1 MRRLLGVITPLV
13 IGLLSAGLVAAAPAT
28 AQPARTADTPPGLS
42 AYYGQRL
49 AWTPCKQGF
58 QCAKLK
64 VPLDYTKPSGKR
76 IEIAVIKLPA
86 KGAKR
91 LGSVVINFGGP
102 GGSGVD
108 LLRGTAK
115 VKFTAALRSR
125 FDLVSFDPRGV
136 GASTPVRCMSTQVAD
151 WYHSVD
157 YTPDSKAEVKM
168 YNYAQLRLAQACQA
182 GSGAL
187 LPFLGTPNAARDMDV
202 LRAGLGESRMT
213 YLGFSY
219 GTLLGATYAN
229 LFPARVRAMVL
240 DGAEDPTTT
249 ATEFGAGQQ
258 DGFGVAFESFARD
271 CFTHKDCPFKKHTV
285 TAVTKQMRA
294 LYDRTE
300 KAPLVNTYDGRQ
312 ATQAIVYTGLN
323 SLLYDQRSW
332 PALRQ
337 ALGTAFKGD
346 GTLLLQYADQY
357 NERGPDATYANMM
370 EAHAAIDCLDHPTW
384 RRAVRQAKAIGS
396 GKVVASACD
405 FWPVRSKTVNRAI
418 HAKGAPP
425 ILVVGTLRD
434 PATPYKWAKALAA
447 QLSSGVLLSFDGDGH
462 TAYGTGSACV
472 NTSVDRYLITRVPP
486 RDGKMCPKI

>member
-1 MRRLLGVITPLV
+1 MRRLLGIITPLV
-13 IGLLSAGLVAAAPAT
+13 IGLLSAGFVTAGPAA
-28 AQPARTADTPPGLS
+28 AQPARASDGGLN

-49 AWTPCKQGF
+49 AWAPCKGGF

-86 KGAKR
+86 KGGKR
-91 LGSVVINFGGP
+91 LGSVVTNFGGP
-102 GGSGVD
+102 GGSGID
-108 LLRGTAK
+108 LLRATAK
-115 VKFTAALRSR
+115 TKFTATLRSR

-136 GASTPVRCMSTQVAD
+136 GASAPVRCMPTAVAD

-157 YTPDSKAEVKM
+157 DTPDSRAEVKM

-182 GSGAL
+182 NSGAL
-187 LPFLGTPNAARDMDV
+187 LPFVGTPNAARDMDV
-202 LRAGLGESRMT
+202 LRAGLGESRLT
-213 YLGFSY
+213 YIGFSY

-229 LFPARVRAMVL
+229 LFPARVHALVL
-240 DGAEDPTTT
+240 DGAEDPSVN
-249 ATEFGAGQQ
+249 AGDFGSDQNV
-258 DGFGVAFESFARD
+258 GFGVAFDSFASD
-271 CFTHKDCPFKKHTV
+271 CFKHKDCPFTKR
-285 TAVTKQMRA
+285 TAAKRMRA
-294 LYDRTE
+294 LHARTE

-312 ATQAIVYTGLN
+312 ATQAIVYTGIQG
-323 SLLYDQRSW
+323 LLYDQRSW

-337 ALGTAFKGD
+337 ALGRAFKGD

-357 NERGPDATYANMM
+357 NARGADATYANLM
-370 EAHAAIDCLDHPTW
+370 EAHTAIDCLDHPTW
-384 RRAVRQAKAIGS
+384 RQAVRHAKAIS
-396 GKVVASACD
+396 AGKLLASPCD
-405 FWPVRSKTVNRAI
+405 FWPVRSKTVNKAI

-462 TAYGTGSACV
+462 TAYSTGSACV
-472 NTSVDRYLITRVPP
+472 DKTVDRYLITRVPP